1 MGEERPSKK
10 KRFVDEGKQDRTV
23 DEGKQDGKNMSECCR
38 GERSRTWLMK
48 IGRAHV

>member
-38 GERSRTWLMK
+38 GERSRT
-48 IGRAHV
+48 